1 MEAIYITEEQKEL
14 VEKNHNLIYSFLQK
28 QHLSVEDWYG
38 LAAIGLCKAAITFN
52 KEISSF
58 PTYAYK
64 CMFTHVYS
72 EKRKE
77 LQAQTI
83 PSNQIMYYQT
93 QINDDNGNETN
104 FMNYIP
110 SKENVEDTVLSSV
123 IFDEYNKLLTD
134 RDKKIF
140 ALFREGYTQR
150 EISKIVKC
158 SQPQVSRVKKKLV
171 EYLCA

>member
-1 MEAIYITEEQKEL
+1 MIYITEEQKEL

-58 PTYAYK
+58 STYAFK

-77 LQAQTI
+77 LQARTI
-83 PSNQIMYYQT
+83 PSNQIVYYQT

-140 ALFREGYTQR
+140 TLFRDGYTQK
-150 EISKIVKC
+150 EISKIVGC

>member
-77 LQAQTI
+77 LQARTI